1 MVSFY
6 PGPSRLD
13 PQVQLY
19 MQEALASGILS
30 QNHRSR
36 AFMELYE
43 NTWNTARHY
52 LDIPEHYS
60 LYFVSSATECWE
72 IISQD
77 LCHLN
82 NLHLFN
88 GAFGEKGFTINQ
100 VLHAKTTH
108 KYPFHQEQLPS
119 AQPYEADV
127 IHLTQNETSNGTQ
140 LSSEWLQRLRRENP
154 NAFITVDATSSLGGQ
169 VLPIA
174 AADIWFASVQKC
186 FGLPSGMA
194 VMICS
199 HSIIERCK
207 QHQTFHYNSIQQ
219 QELQFTKRQTTHT
232 PNTLGIYLL
241 NETLRNR
248 KTLSEV
254 HNRLKKQ
261 AYDWYALVEDHL
273 LFQPLIK
280 NSALRSETIIAVKG
294 EQKNIAAFKTHC
306 AAQNYIIGNGYG
318 NYKDDT
324 FRIANFPSHQPEEI
338 HFLQQLLLSFQ

>member
-1 MVSFY
+1 
-6 PGPSRLD
+6 
-13 PQVQLY
+13 
-19 MQEALASGILS
+19 
-30 QNHRSR
+30 
-36 AFMELYE
+36 
-43 NTWNTARHY
+43 
-52 LDIPEHYS
+52 LDIPDHYS

-77 LCHLN
+77 LGHLN

-100 VLHAKTTH
+100 ALHAKTTQ
-108 KYPFHQEQLPS
+108 KNPFHQEQLPP
-119 AQPYEADV
+119 AQTYDADV

-140 LSSEWLQRLRRENP
+140 LSSEWLQRLRTENP
-154 NAFITVDATSSLGGQ
+154 EAIITVDVTSSLGGQ

-199 HSIIERCK
+199 RRVIEYCK
-207 QHQTFHYNSIQQ
+207 QHQTYHYNSIQQ

-241 NETLRNR
+241 YKILRNR
-248 KTLSEV
+248 KELSDI
-254 HNRLKKQ
+254 HKRLKQQ
-261 AYDWYALVEDHL
+261 ALDWYVLFEDHSF
-273 LFQPLIK
+273 FQPLIK
-280 NSALRSETIIAVKG
+280 NSALRSDTIIAVMG

-318 NYKDDT
+318 HYKDNA
-324 FRIANFPSHQPEEI
+324 FRIANFPSHQVEEI
-338 HFLQQLLLSFQ
+338 YFLQQLLLSFK